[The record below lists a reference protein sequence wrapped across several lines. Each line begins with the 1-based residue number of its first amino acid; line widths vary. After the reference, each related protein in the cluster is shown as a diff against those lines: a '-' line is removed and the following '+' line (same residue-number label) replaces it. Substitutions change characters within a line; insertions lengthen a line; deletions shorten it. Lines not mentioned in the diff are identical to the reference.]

1 MSMEG
6 VVKILVVDDELD
18 ICEILKFNLEN
29 CGYEVDVATSGEEA
43 LAMSLASYDLFLF
56 DVMMDDMSGFS
67 LAANVRKQQCCKS
80 VPIIFITAKT
90 GENDLLTGFN
100 LGADDYIYKPF
111 RISEVLA
118 RVKAVLRRSGASTT
132 NVRKTDALSFGLLE
146 LNPETKRAYISG
158 VDAALTKKE
167 FEVLLMLLSRPD
179 KVFSREEILARVW
192 PDDVNVLERSI
203 DVNMARLRK
212 KLGCYANNI
221 VSRSGYGYCFVTET
235 KE

>member
-1 MSMEG
+1 MAR
-6 VVKILVVDDELD
+6 ILVVDDELD

-29 CGYEVDVATSGEEA
+29 SGYDVDVALSGEEV
-43 LAMSLASYDLFLF
+43 LSMTLGEYDLFLF

-67 LAANVRKQQCCKS
+67 LAAKVRKVDECAE

-90 GENDLLTGFN
+90 SENDLLTGFN
-100 LGADDYIYKPF
+100 LGADDYICKPF

-118 RVKAVLRRSGASTT
+118 RVKAVLRRNA
-132 NVRKTDALSFGLLE
+132 RLLSAPGVAENIAFSE
-146 LNPETKRAYISG
+146 LVLNSEAKRAYIAG
-158 VDAALTKKE
+158 VDIALTKKE
-167 FEVLLMLLSRPD
+167 FEVLQMLLAKPD
-179 KVFSREEILARVW
+179 RVFSREEILSHVW

-212 KLGCYANNI
+212 KLGVYANNI

>member
-1 MSMEG
+1 MAR
-6 VVKILVVDDELD
+6 ILVVDDELD

-29 CGYEVDVATSGEEA
+29 SGYDVDVALSGEEA
-43 LAMSLASYDLFLF
+43 LSMSLGEYDLFLF

-67 LAANVRKQQCCKS
+67 LAAKVRKADECAE

-90 GENDLLTGFN
+90 SENDLLTGFN
-100 LGADDYIYKPF
+100 LGADDYICKPF

-118 RVKAVLRRSGASTT
+118 RVKAVLRRNA
-132 NVRKTDALSFGLLE
+132 RLLPAPEVAGNIAFSE
-146 LNPETKRAYISG
+146 LVLNSEAKRAYIAG
-158 VDAALTKKE
+158 VDIALTKKE
-167 FEVLLMLLSRPD
+167 FEVLQMLLAKPD
-179 KVFSREEILARVW
+179 RVFSREEILSHVW
-192 PDDVNVLERSI
+192 PDDVTVLERSI

-212 KLGCYANNI
+212 KLGVYANNI